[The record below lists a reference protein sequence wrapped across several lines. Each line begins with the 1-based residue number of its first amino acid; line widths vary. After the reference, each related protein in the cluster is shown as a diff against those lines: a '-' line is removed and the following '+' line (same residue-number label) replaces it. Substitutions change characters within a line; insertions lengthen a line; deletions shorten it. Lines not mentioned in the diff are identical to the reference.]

1 MITLLKPI
9 ILTFAKSDS
18 VKRLVIDILKKL
30 VATTDNQLDDQA
42 VEFIETKI
50 FVSSKQFLFNTY
62 GKMNKA
68 NEEQF
73 NELHNLVTTEFLNRV
88 RNGEATTQD
97 LKAACDWLK
106 ANDIS
111 GVAYD
116 GNPLDKLSNL
126 IPKVDPELVARRMY
140 GKR

>member
-1 MITLLKPI
+1 
-9 ILTFAKSDS
+9 
-18 VKRLVIDILKKL
+18 
-30 VATTDNQLDDQA
+30 
-42 VEFIETKI
+42 
-50 FVSSKQFLFNTY
+50 
-62 GKMNKA
+62 MNKA

-116 GNPLDKLSNL
+116 GNPLSKLAKVM
-126 IPKVDPELVARRMY
+126 PTVDPELVQKKLY
-140 GKR
+140 GKHI